1 MKYNC
6 LAKMEWVD
14 GTLRK
19 ESVERHLVS
28 GMHKIAV
35 DREREALKAK
45 VHGGVKRYLSKGFEA
60 NREAIKEGIQIVY
73 YIQACRV

>member
-19 ESVERHLVS
+19 ESIKRHLVS

-45 VHGGVKRYLSKGFEA
+45 VHGGVKRNLSKDLRPTEKLSKKGY
-60 NREAIKEGIQIVY
+60 R
-73 YIQACRV
+73 